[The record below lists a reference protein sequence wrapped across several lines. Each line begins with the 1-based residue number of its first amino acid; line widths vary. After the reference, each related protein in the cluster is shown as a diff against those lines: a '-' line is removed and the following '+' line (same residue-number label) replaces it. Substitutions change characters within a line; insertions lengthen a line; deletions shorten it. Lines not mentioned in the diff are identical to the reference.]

1 MNKNTALPT
10 LTALALVAALAV
22 SMPAWSQVA
31 GGTTT
36 VDVSINETTRLA
48 LGWSVKKTLL
58 GDEAT
63 KSFEVVVLTTKGD
76 VRLSGVMDTQ
86 AQKDQ
91 ALVVARAIEGVHTV
105 HDEITVK
112 P

>member
-1 MNKNTALPT
+1 MSLLHP
-10 LTALALVAALAV
+10 VRVFAALATTAVLLSLAACGKPAPAVQTPPPVAEV
-22 SMPAWSQVA
+22 SDM
-31 GGTTT
+31 
-36 VDVSINETTRLA
+36 DVTTRVKTA
-48 LGWSVKKTLL
+48 LLS
-58 GDEAT
+58 DEAT

-91 ALVVARAIEGVHTV
+91 ALAVARAIEGVHTV